1 MCLLGKVIIVTRARS
16 TYTTQA
22 SASMPQGSSTH
33 VWATVYSACWSHAH
47 THMAMTEV
55 EGEVGAAPAQSVLRF
70 FQLELAPLYATKA
83 AAEAFA
89 RGKER
94 LHILS
99 SSQSS

>member
-1 MCLLGKVIIVTRARS
+1 
-16 TYTTQA
+16 
-22 SASMPQGSSTH
+22 
-33 VWATVYSACWSHAH
+33 
-47 THMAMTEV
+47 MAMTEV

-94 LHILS
+94 LHILKVNDAGRLYDD
-99 SSQSS
+99 